1 MGSSGGDDSGS
12 SSPDTK
18 KDTAPMKSPMD
29 GYRPDDVRVETLA
42 PALGPTRNVATRTA
56 TPLNT
61 GNNTNTNTND
71 TNDNDSGG
79 GIFSA
84 IGNAIK
90 SVVGGVIDA
99 APSIAANTAAF
110 ALGGPVGVM
119 GLNATR
125 GVIGQ
130 VDPTNPLGQ
139 SIPETVTGMIA
150 PNMNSIGK
158 SVAVSTLGAGMSGKY
173 AQNPQNPNTVSG
185 AIGNLG
191 STVDNFMGTPDEE
204 SMNKGGT
211 FANNIQS
218 GGGTMNRGQSGTVG
232 SNTIVGTSGNSMGYN
247 FNDPNKPKGFGR
259 GFY

>member
-1 MGSSGGDDSGS
+1 MGSSGGGSDSGS
-12 SSPDTK
+12 SSPNTERDKT
-18 KDTAPMKSPMD
+18 PMSSPMD

-71 TNDNDSGG
+71 TNDTNDNDSGG

-99 APSIAANTAAF
+99 APTIAANTAAF
-110 ALGGPVGVM
+110 AMGGPVGVM

-125 GVIGQ
+125 GVVGQ
-130 VDPTNPLGQ
+130 LDPTNPIGQ
-139 SIPETVTGMIA
+139 SIPETITGMIA

-173 AQNPQNPNTVSG
+173 AENPQDPNTLSG
-185 AIGNLG
+185 AIGNIG

-211 FANNIQS
+211 FA
-218 GGGTMNRGQSGTVG
+218 
-232 SNTIVGTSGNSMGYN
+232 
-247 FNDPNKPKGFGR
+247 
-259 GFY
+259 